1 MPLTGR
7 AESGKGKMHADTTRA
22 GESAMDTE
30 KIPRAWIGEE
40 VRVAWGRDPEA
51 LECVLLDRVPDG
63 IVIEHVR
70 TVEEEGTTYEGTFHI
85 FISWTALNSIHKVVG
100 MKEID
105 AQTEDAE

>member
-1 MPLTGR
+1 
-7 AESGKGKMHADTTRA
+7 MHAYTTRA
-22 GESAMDTE
+22 GESDVDTE

-85 FISWTALNSIHKVVG
+85 FISWSALNSIHKVVG

-105 AQTEDAE
+105 TQTEDAE